1 MRDKKRHFSN
11 NLVLKGCYFE
21 LSISANIGTPRLRDE
36 SNTYISTLGSY
47 NSQTNRSKNDDL
59 VSVKHYGHAPLFFK
73 MAFSQ

>member
-11 NLVLKGCYFE
+11 NVVLKGCYFE

-47 NSQTNRSKNDDL
+47 QE
-59 VSVKHYGHAPLFFK
+59 
-73 MAFSQ
+73 ME

>member
-59 VSVKHYGHAPLFFK
+59 GKYCEALWPRTFIF
-73 MAFSQ
+73 